1 MQRTASMVSPAAR
14 IKAGRL
20 KELPLSSF
28 PLPTSPPSSSR
39 AQSSFPSYH
48 CQSPPGLP
56 PCRPCTGYSPQKR
69 TFPPIPMANVYS
81 PERPAARPPK
91 EVRYPCSSQNVE
103 VATNRADGSE
113 SRAAF
118 RLLDRPN
125 SCCFSRPAS
134 LRNDLP
140 IIMTA
145 PSQPASSS
153 SSTPFDIV
161 ASYRHH
167 LKSELLPPP
176 IAAINALIEL
186 LSHPSTS
193 LSTVSELI
201 ELISNHSSQLKAAL
215 PNPIPATAGTD
226 LFARFVV
233 ALDWR
238 EDERA
243 SGNSFQGNLDRLIRV
258 ATEYCDKTVPDCRA
272 RICQRANVFI
282 KEGSV
287 STPQATVERWRTDLT
302 LPSFDLLLTSGHL
315 DSLIFASHH
324 GGPSNSSSSTQQLD
338 FRLRHRISPVWS
350 RSQDSS

>member
-1 MQRTASMVSPAAR
+1 
-14 IKAGRL
+14 
-20 KELPLSSF
+20 
-28 PLPTSPPSSSR
+28 
-39 AQSSFPSYH
+39 
-48 CQSPPGLP
+48 
-56 PCRPCTGYSPQKR
+56 
-69 TFPPIPMANVYS
+69 
-81 PERPAARPPK
+81 
-91 EVRYPCSSQNVE
+91 
-103 VATNRADGSE
+103 
-113 SRAAF
+113 
-118 RLLDRPN
+118 
-125 SCCFSRPAS
+125 
-134 LRNDLP
+134 
-140 IIMTA
+140 MTA
-145 PSQPASSS
+145 PLQPASSS
-153 SSTPFDIV
+153 STLFNIV

-287 STPQATVERWRTDLT
+287 STRKRQSIDGEQ
-302 LPSFDLLLTSGHL
+302 
-315 DSLIFASHH
+315 I
-324 GGPSNSSSSTQQLD
+324 
-338 FRLRHRISPVWS
+338 
-350 RSQDSS
+350 